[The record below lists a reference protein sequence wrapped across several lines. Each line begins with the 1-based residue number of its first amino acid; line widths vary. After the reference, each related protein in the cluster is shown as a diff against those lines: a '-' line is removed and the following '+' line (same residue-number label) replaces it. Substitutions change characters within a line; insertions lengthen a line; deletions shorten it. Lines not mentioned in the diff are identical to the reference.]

1 MEIKNISKSY
11 KLAERI
17 DHLPRSDAIITLKD
31 HKDNFYDKASCRFI
45 SPTKNELVKISKKV
59 IEQIN
64 QEILKKTDDNQWK
77 NTSNIINWFNNIEIK
92 KDCSFIEFCIKEF
105 YLSIPEEILEE
116 AISLAKS
123 LIEIEDHKI
132 RTIKHSRKSILFH
145 KNVA

>member
-1 MEIKNISKSY
+1 M
-11 KLAERI
+11 R
-17 DHLPRSDAIITLKD
+17 
-31 HKDNFYDKASCRFI
+31 
-45 SPTKNELVKISKKV
+45 ISKKV

-64 QEILKKTDDNQWK
+64 QEILKKTDVNQWK